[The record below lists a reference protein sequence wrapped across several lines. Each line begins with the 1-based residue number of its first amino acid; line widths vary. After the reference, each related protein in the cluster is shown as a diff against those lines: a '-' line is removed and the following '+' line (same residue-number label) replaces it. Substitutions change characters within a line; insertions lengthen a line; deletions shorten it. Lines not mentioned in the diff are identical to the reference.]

1 MGGYDGAVLFE
12 LVDRLLFNNLSKL
25 IDPINHGLYR
35 HDRLII
41 IDNCTP
47 RKDDV
52 IRGKITLALY

>member
-1 MGGYDGAVLFE
+1 MGAYDVAVLFE
-12 LVDRLLFNNLSKL
+12 LVERLLFNNLSKL

-41 IDNCTP
+41 IDTCTP

-52 IRGKITLALY
+52 IWGKLTLAV